1 MVATII
7 ICCIVGICAICAV
20 IFIIKNKIKN
30 RGKCSGCGGHC
41 YGCPLSSRP
50 SHGDESSGERPDG
63 DRRNKDSE

>member
-30 RGKCSGCGGHC
+30 KGKCSGCGGHC
-41 YGCPLSSRP
+41 YGCPLSSRS
-50 SHGDESSGERPDG
+50 SHRDG
-63 DRRNKDSE
+63 GQEQAEVERNKDNA